1 MKNKVIGLGA
11 LCLLLAST
19 SLNAQ
24 EQTEKTEKTEETEKT
39 EKLEEVVVVA
49 TKFEAEK
56 EKIGKIIYQITSE
69 DIENMPGKTVA
80 DV

>member
-24 EQTEKTEKTEETEKT
+24 EQTEKT

-69 DIENMPGKTVA
+69 DIANMPGKQ
-80 DV
+80 